1 MNTIG
6 VAVIVGGMAPLFS
19 GLIFLLPTERKLSSS
34 NESIEESREK
44 IEYFLAQILKH
55 WSQPVDPIT
64 SEEK

>member
-6 VAVIVGGMAPLFS
+6 VAVIVGGMALFS

-55 WSQPVDPIT
+55 RSQPVDPIP